1 MKIYEE
7 GGITWLEMFLPNNF
21 HVHWREIEQLMYTLQ
36 YSAMQFGYTMG
47 MPNLIEP
54 LINML
59 RASGYYDAIQS
70 VKQKQ
75 KLSAHFKFRV
85 TEYLTDN
92 TTVEDV
98 KQAKESG
105 IVLAMKLYPSG
116 ATTNSSSGVTNIPK
130 MWPIFAY
137 MEEHDIPLSVHGE
150 VTNSRV
156 SLYDR
161 ERVFVET
168 ILTEIHRAF
177 PHLRIILEH
186 ISTKEGVQFVQ
197 SAPSNIV
204 GTVTAPHLLCNCN
217 NVYMYPSRN
226 CYPVINSP
234 ADQEAIIIFATSG
247 NSRCFLGTDSAPHAD
262 SAKFCDG
269 GNGGCFTEPYA
280 IPLYIKAFERAGA
293 LDERFEAFASFN
305 GADFY
310 GLPRNTAKLRLAKK
324 PQVIAREIMI
334 AKDLCATPFMA
345 GEVLDWSIDS
355 II

>member
-7 GGITWLEMFLPNNF
+7 GNITWLEMSLPNNF

-59 RASGYYDAIQS
+59 RANSYYDAVQS

-75 KLSAHFKFRV
+75 KLAEHSKFYV
-85 TEYLTDN
+85 TGYLTDN

-98 KQAKESG
+98 KQAKKSG
-105 IVLAMKLYPSG
+105 VILAMKLYPSG
-116 ATTNSSSGVTNIPK
+116 ATTNSHFGVLDVSK

-150 VTNSRV
+150 VIIPRV

-161 ERVFVET
+161 ERVFVEI

-177 PHLRIILEH
+177 PQLRIILEH
-186 ISTKEGVQFVQ
+186 VSTKEGAQFVQ
-197 SAPSNIV
+197 SAPVNIV
-204 GTVTAPHLLCNCN
+204 GTVTAQHMLCNCN
-217 NVYMYPSRN
+217 DVYMYPSKN

-234 ADQEAIIIFATSG
+234 ADQDAVIIFATSG
-247 NSRCFLGTDSAPHAD
+247 ESSCFLGTDSAPHAD
-262 SAKFCDG
+262 NIKFCDG
-269 GNGGCFTEPYA
+269 GSGGCFTEPYA
-280 IPLYIKAFERAGA
+280 IPLYLKAFEYAGA

-310 GLPRNTAKLRLAKK
+310 GLPRNIAKLRLAKK
-324 PQVIAREIMI
+324 SQVIAREIMI
-334 AKDLCATPFMA
+334 AKDLYATPFMA
-345 GEVLDWSIDS
+345 GEILDWSIDS